1 MLPLGRRMNN
11 YWSLVG
17 TWMIAVAA
25 AAAVGVGSVGFAGCA
40 RMLSVVVGGG
50 DEVCGRGE

>member
-1 MLPLGRRMNN
+1 
-11 YWSLVG
+11 
-17 TWMIAVAA
+17 MIAVA

-50 DEVCGRGE
+50 GEVCGRGE